1 MFDKILISIFS
12 LGILATIALLVILIP
27 QDIEKTDRAKEIA
40 KELNCEYLGS
50 ARDMGSIKFL
60 DCNGTIKLIRVK

>member
-27 QDIEKTDRAKEIA
+27 QDIEKIDRAKEIA
-40 KELNCEYLGS
+40 KEMNCEYLGA
-50 ARDMGSIKFL
+50 ARDMGSVKFL
-60 DCNGTIKLIRVK
+60 DCNGTIRLIRVK